1 MKYSLKWDVS
11 SLVGIAFCPSVWMFK
26 YYNNDHEFSIFSK
39 DCIAYKMNFQ
49 SLIWENMANYMK
61 EKNTRKHKSYS
72 PPVTNISSL
81 RLAYATA
88 YVVPALKHPAVLP
101 QMGWPVFTSHTTML
115 LRNNVHNELA
125 WSSQCI

>member
-1 MKYSLKWDVS
+1 
-11 SLVGIAFCPSVWMFK
+11 
-26 YYNNDHEFSIFSK
+26 
-39 DCIAYKMNFQ
+39 MNFR
-49 SLIWENMANYMK
+49 SLIWENMANYRK
-61 EKNTRKHKSYS
+61 EKNKQKHKSYS

-115 LRNNVHNELA
+115 LRNNDIRNSLDHLRVANLFYYMY
-125 WSSQCI
+125 SRTQ